1 MIFAAPWVLVALAAL
16 PLLWWLLRVTPPA
29 PLSESFPAIRLLL
42 GLHAREETPARTPW
56 WLLLLRVLAAGLVIV
71 GLAQPVL
78 DAGSRLP
85 GAGPVLLV
93 VDNGWAAASDWP
105 RRMQAANG
113 VLDGA
118 ARTGRQAAL
127 LATAAD
133 ETGAAPRLTAV
144 MPVPDLRARLAALH
158 PEPWPPDR
166 AAAAAALAGWKPSG
180 SGGAVVYVADGLTH
194 GGDFG
199 VFGQALADAG
209 PVTEI
214 CCTVLP
220 QRVLLPPRSEAD
232 RLIARVAQVPLPAP
246 AKAFVLAQSG
256 DGRTLARAVID
267 LPAGAATG
275 EAPILLPPELRNR
288 LNRLVLEGPP
298 SAASV
303 VLLDER
309 WRRRPVGLLAGDETT
324 AETPFAGPLYYLNRA
339 LEPYAELHTGDLAS
353 LARRETSVLILADR
367 PLPAGAERDAVTRW
381 VEQGG
386 LLIRFAGPRTA
397 EQPIG
402 ETDPLLP
409 VPLLG
414 GDRQLGGALSWSEP
428 AGLAPFA
435 ASSPFAGLAVPPEV
449 KVTRQVLAEPSTS
462 LGVHT
467 WAQLAD
473 GTPLVTE
480 ATRGAG
486 RIVLFHVTAN
496 ADWSNLPLSGLFVEM
511 LRRLVALSAG
521 VATPTEATVLAPA
534 ETLDGYGLLTTPPES
549 ATGLAANAFARA
561 AVSPRHPPGLYGPE
575 NGRQAL
581 NLGANLA
588 LPQAAPM
595 VRGASL
601 ENFAARGVERAIGP
615 SLLAAATALLALDL
629 VIALGLRGL
638 LRRRVGASRLA
649 TVTLIALVGMG
660 ALGTSLEG
668 TIPQQFNPKRMVA
681 LGMAAQGMIPRGIV
695 AQRVVVRETAAQGM
709 VAQGMAALG
718 TVPQG
723 MISLATISLGIISN
737 AIIPRAWALENNPNP
752 ALTTRLGYIVTGDA
766 QLDGIVRAGLEG
778 LSDYVNRR
786 TAATLT
792 EPDAVVPGKTDLSFY
807 PLLYWPINANAEP
820 LDTAEAAALNDYM
833 SRGGIILID
842 TRDSGSGAGF
852 APGTENALQRVAR
865 GLVIPPLAP
874 LTTEHVLARAF
885 YLLSDFPGRYTG
897 DTVWVQR
904 DQDRT
909 NDSVSPVIVG
919 GNDWAEAWAV
929 DSDGRNPYAVIPGG
943 ARQRTLAY
951 RFGVNLVMY
960 ALTGNYKGDQVHVP
974 QILQRLGQ

>member
-1 MIFAAPWVLVALAAL
+1 MIFAVPWVLLALAGL

-56 WLLLLRVLAAGLVIV
+56 WLLLLRVVAAGLVIV
-71 GLAQPVL
+71 GLAQPIL
-78 DAGSRLP
+78 DAGARLP

-105 RRMQAANG
+105 RRMQAANSA
-113 VLDGA
+113 LDGA
-118 ARTGRQAAL
+118 ARAGREAAL
-127 LATAAD
+127 LVTAVD
-133 ETGAAPRLTAV
+133 ETGGAPKVSPV
-144 MPVPDLRARLAALH
+144 MPVPELRARVAALR

-166 AAAAAALAGWKPSG
+166 EAAAAALAGWKVA
-180 SGGAVVYVADGLTH
+180 GGAVVYVADGLTH
-194 GGDFG
+194 GGDFAA
-199 VFGQALADAG
+199 FGQALAAAG
-209 PVTEI
+209 AVTEV
-214 CCTVLP
+214 CCSSLP
-220 QRVLLPPRSEAD
+220 QRVLLSPRSEAD
-232 RLIARVAQVPLPAP
+232 RLVARVAQVPQAM
-246 AKAFVLAQSG
+246 AVTASVLAQSG
-256 DGRTLARAVID
+256 DGRTLARAVVD
-267 LPAGAATG
+267 VPAGAATA
-275 EAPILLPPELRNR
+275 EVPIQLPPELRNR
-288 LNRLVLEGPP
+288 LNRLVLQGPP

-324 AETPFAGPLYYLNRA
+324 AETPFAGPLYYLHRA
-339 LEPYAELHTGDLAS
+339 LEPYTELHTGTLAN
-353 LARRETSVLILADR
+353 LVKRETSVLILADR
-367 PLPAGAERDAVTRW
+367 PLPAGAERDSVTRW

-402 ETDPLLP
+402 ESDPLLP

-435 ASSPFAGLAVPPEV
+435 VGSPFAGLAVPADV
-449 KVTRQVLAEPSTS
+449 KVTRQVLAQPSAS
-462 LGVHT
+462 LASHT
-467 WAQLAD
+467 WAMLAD

-480 ATRGAG
+480 ATLGAG

-521 VATPTEATVLAPA
+521 VATPAEATVLAPA
-534 ETLDGYGLLTTPPES
+534 ETLDGYGLLTVPPES
-549 ATGLAANAFARA
+549 ATGLAANAFGQTP
-561 AVSPRHPPGLYGPE
+561 VSPRHPPGLYGPE

-581 NLGANLA
+581 NLGANLP

-595 VRGASL
+595 VSGATV
-601 ENFAARGVERAIGP
+601 ETYAARGAERAVGP
-615 SLLAAATALLALDL
+615 WLLAVAMGLLSLDML
-629 VIALGLRGL
+629 IALGLRGL
-638 LRRRVGASRLA
+638 LRRRMAA
-649 TVTLIALVGMG
+649 TAMRVV
-660 ALGTSLEG
+660 LGL
-668 TIPQQFNPKRMVA
+668 MVA
-681 LGMAAQGMIPRGIV
+681 GGATRAA
-695 AQRVVVRETAAQGM
+695 
-709 VAQGMAALG
+709 
-718 TVPQG
+718 
-723 MISLATISLGIISN
+723 
-737 AIIPRAWALENNPNP
+737 ALENNPNP
-752 ALTTRLGYIVTGDA
+752 AVATRLGYVVTGDA
-766 QLDGIVRAGLEG
+766 QVDGVARAGLEG
-778 LSDYVNRR
+778 LSEYVNRR
-786 TAATLT
+786 TAAMLV
-792 EPDAVVPGKTDLSFY
+792 EPDGVTPGKTDLSFY
-807 PLLYWPINANAEP
+807 PLLYWPITPDATP
-820 LDTAEAAALNDYM
+820 LGSREATALNDYM

-865 GLVIPPLAP
+865 GLVIPALAP

-897 DTVWVQR
+897 ETVWVQR

-919 GNDWAEAWAV
+919 GNDWAAAWAV
-929 DSDGRNPYAVIPGG
+929 DADGRNPYAVIPGG

-974 QILQRLGQ
+974 AILQRLGQ